1 MFKYSL
7 LVTFFYISFNIYSQD
22 LNNVKRNIEQL
33 AGPSYYGRG
42 YVKKGDSKAAQYI
55 ASEFKKAGL
64 LPANKSSYY
73 QKLSFPVNT
82 FPNELL
88 VKCNGVVLKPGVDY
102 IVEPDCPAF
111 SYKGLV
117 TFVSHSQLNNER
129 YYDSVGYKQSYAVL
143 DTFTP
148 KYSETAEITKRKF
161 LKNYKQPLIIELSQ
175 TKLTWS
181 ASYKQGNRCH
191 ITLLNSAF
199 KRDSVLYFEI
209 NIKPKFIPKYNSSN
223 VLGMIKGSS
232 NKDTFIV
239 FTAHYDHLGMMGKT
253 ATFNGANDNASG
265 VAMMLELAKH
275 YSQNKPYYNLLF
287 IAFTGEELGLIGS
300 NYYVRN
306 PVFPLANIKFLINID
321 LMGNGSE
328 GVMVVNGSLHG
339 KEFNLLSAIN
349 KQYNYLPQVKSR
361 GKAANSDHYWFSEAG
376 VKAFF
381 FYLMGPYPHY
391 HDVNDRPEML
401 PYANFENAFLLFRDF
416 IDRIR

>member
-1 MFKYSL
+1 
-7 LVTFFYISFNIYSQD
+7 
-22 LNNVKRNIEQL
+22 
-33 AGPSYYGRG
+33 
-42 YVKKGDSKAAQYI
+42 
-55 ASEFKKAGL
+55 
-64 LPANKSSYY
+64 
-73 QKLSFPVNT
+73 
-82 FPNELL
+82 
-88 VKCNGVVLKPGVDY
+88 
-102 IVEPDCPAF
+102 
-111 SYKGLV
+111 
-117 TFVSHSQLNNER
+117 
-129 YYDSVGYKQSYAVL
+129 
-143 DTFTP
+143 
-148 KYSETAEITKRKF
+148 
-161 LKNYKQPLIIELSQ
+161 
-175 TKLTWS
+175 
-181 ASYKQGNRCH
+181 
-191 ITLLNSAF
+191 
-199 KRDSVLYFEI
+199 
-209 NIKPKFIPKYNSSN
+209 
-223 VLGMIKGSS
+223 VLGVIKGSS
-232 NKDTFIV
+232 DKDTFIV

-275 YSQNKPYYNLLF
+275 YSENKPYYNLLF